1 MPTAASAP
9 TASAPEKPSSVEDGA
24 DARHVVREIGRLA
37 HRKRARARKLD
48 LHDVDHAPRR
58 RRHNDDLVGKKHGLG
73 NAVGD
78 EQHGLGIGEPQPL
91 QLEIELVAG
100 HGVERA
106 ERFVHEQQRRI
117 EQQRAADGD
126 ALAHAAGELPRVAF
140 GVAGK
145 PDHGEQARG
154 LVAPFGKGQPPDAR
168 GQENVAEHGEPVE
181 QHVALED
188 DAHVARRV
196 GHGAAGKHDAAG
208 GRPLEARDTAQQ
220 RALAA
225 SARPKQAHE
234 LRRADGEAHLL
245 ERDNGARPR
254 RINFCQPR
262 DGEKIPRVV

>member
-9 TASAPEKPSSVEDGA
+9 TASAPAKPSSVAQMVRAALARYHDGALASSERIALGAGSRYSGGLSPMTASCHRAKNPTTTSATCPARSAEEHGSSLSFTDMASPQEAEALEDGA

-37 HRKRARARKLD
+37 RRKRARARKLD

-106 ERFVHEQQRRI
+106 ERLVHEKERRV

-126 ALAHAAGELPRVAF
+126 ALAHA
-140 GVAGK
+140 
-145 PDHGEQARG
+145 
-154 LVAPFGKGQPPDAR
+154 
-168 GQENVAEHGEPVE
+168 
-181 QHVALED
+181 
-188 DAHVARRV
+188 
-196 GHGAAGKHDAAG
+196 
-208 GRPLEARDTAQQ
+208 
-220 RALAA
+220 
-225 SARPKQAHE
+225 
-234 LRRADGEAHLL
+234 
-245 ERDNGARPR
+245 
-254 RINFCQPR
+254 
-262 DGEKIPRVV
+262 